1 MQTTHDTMFKALH
14 SKDRP
19 LSLYD
24 FKELINDEIA
34 LNNHFIDVLTD
45 GFSKARRVE
54 YIRETSKN
62 ISIYRQRIDGLKS
75 LRNRIEDAIDRSN
88 AIETNAD
95 AEKSTEVCPPPLQK
109 IPAGPLFPS
118 KACVKS
124 EEISG
129 TAPENGGEKLDQGK
143 KRRGKLHAMAG
154 NLM

>member
-19 LSLYD
+19 LSLFD
-24 FKELINDEIA
+24 FKELISDEIA

-45 GFSKARRVE
+45 GFSKAQKIE

-62 ISIYRQRIDGLKS
+62 ISIYRQKIDGLVS
-75 LRNRIEDAIDRSN
+75 LRNRIEDAIDKSN
-88 AIETNAD
+88 AVKTNAD
-95 AEKSTEVCPPPLQK
+95 AEKSTEVCPPPVQK
-109 IPAGPLFPS
+109 YPQAPWFPS

-129 TAPENGGEKLDQGK
+129 AAPEDGGENLDKGK
-143 KRRGKLHAMAG
+143 KRRGKLHAMAS
-154 NLM
+154 NLT